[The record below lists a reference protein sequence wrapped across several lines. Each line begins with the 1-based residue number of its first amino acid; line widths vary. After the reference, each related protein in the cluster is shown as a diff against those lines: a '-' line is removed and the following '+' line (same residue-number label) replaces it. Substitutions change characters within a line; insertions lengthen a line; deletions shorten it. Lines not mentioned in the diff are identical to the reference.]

1 MHSKQQGKTEMSRR
15 AAIASGQ
22 LQPEILCLCALQ
34 RQGLGSIKYE
44 CAERIHLRVQI
55 AQCRSYLQTLG
66 PNVGIC
72 ILGSLYYYYI
82 TPDSSGIPGLRVW
95 LSRWGVS
102 LQGSRVSGRWSS
114 GQDEA
119 SG

>member
-1 MHSKQQGKTEMSRR
+1 MHSKQQGKTEVSRR

-22 LQPEILCLCALQ
+22 LQPEVLCLWALH

-72 ILGSLYYYYI
+72 ILGSLYYHYI
-82 TPDSSGIPGLRVW
+82 TPNSSNIPMA
-95 LSRWGVS
+95 VS
-102 LQGSRVSGRWSS
+102 LGCVLAGFRVSGRWSS